1 MSEIQEIFKPVFKT
15 TYVRAPELKEGAD
28 IMIRELSGAQQA
40 ELQARL
46 KKDKTAD
53 ESAVTAYVLYVSMVN
68 SDGERLL
75 KDEAQAA
82 AFIDAVPA
90 RLINR
95 LTQAIWKLNSGE
107 AEKKA

>member
-1 MSEIQEIFKPVFKT
+1 MSTITELFKPVFKT
-15 TYVRAPELKEGAD
+15 GSVKAPELKEGAD
-28 IMIRELSGAQQA
+28 LMIRELSGAQQA

-46 KKDKTAD
+46 KKDKTD
-53 ESAVTAYVLYVSMVN
+53 ESAVTAYVLYVSLVN
-68 SDGERLL
+68 QDGERLL

-95 LTQAIWKLNSGE
+95 LTQAIWKLNSGD

>member
-1 MSEIQEIFKPVFKT
+1 MSTITELFKPVFKT
-15 TYVRAPELKEGAD
+15 ESVKAPELKEGAD

-46 KKDKTAD
+46 KKDKTD
-53 ESAVTAYVLYVSMVN
+53 ENAVTAYVLYVSMVN

-95 LTQAIWKLNSGE
+95 LTQAIWKLNSGD

>member
-1 MSEIQEIFKPVFKT
+1 MSTITELFKPVFKT
-15 TYVRAPELKEGAD
+15 ESVKAPELMEGAD

-46 KKDKTAD
+46 KKDKTD

-95 LTQAIWKLNSGE
+95 LTQAIWKLNSGD

>member
-1 MSEIQEIFKPVFKT
+1 MSTITELFKPVFKT
-15 TYVRAPELKEGAD
+15 ESVKAPELKEGAD

-46 KKDKTAD
+46 KKDKTD
-53 ESAVTAYVLYVSMVN
+53 ESAVTAYVLYVSLVN

-95 LTQAIWKLNSGE
+95 LTQAIWKLNSGD

>member
-1 MSEIQEIFKPVFKT
+1 MSTITELFKPVFKT
-15 TYVRAPELKEGAD
+15 ESVKAPELKEGAD

-46 KKDKTAD
+46 KKDKTD

-75 KDEAQAA
+75 ESEEQAA

-95 LTQAIWKLNSGE
+95 LTQAIWKLNSGD

>member
-1 MSEIQEIFKPVFKT
+1 MSTITELFKPVFKT
-15 TYVRAPELKEGAD
+15 ESVKAPELKEGAD

-46 KKDKTAD
+46 KKDKTD

-95 LTQAIWKLNSGE
+95 LTQAIWKLNSGDT
-107 AEKKA
+107 EKKA

>member
-1 MSEIQEIFKPVFKT
+1 MSTITELFKPVFKT
-15 TYVRAPELKEGAD
+15 ESVKAPELKEGAD
-28 IMIRELSGAQQA
+28 LMIRELSGAQQA

-46 KKDKTAD
+46 KKDKTD
-53 ESAVTAYVLYVSMVN
+53 ESAVTAYVLYVSLVN
-68 SDGERLL
+68 QDGERLL

-95 LTQAIWKLNSGE
+95 LTQAIWKLNSGD

>member
-1 MSEIQEIFKPVFKT
+1 MSTITELFKPVFKT
-15 TYVRAPELKEGAD
+15 EYVKAPELKEGAD
-28 IMIRELSGAQQA
+28 IKIRELSGAQQA

-46 KKDKTAD
+46 KKDKTD

-68 SDGERLL
+68 SDGERLF

-95 LTQAIWKLNSGE
+95 LTQAIWKLNSGD

>member
-1 MSEIQEIFKPVFKT
+1 MSTITELFKPVFKT
-15 TYVRAPELKEGAD
+15 ESVKAPELKEGAD

-46 KKDKTAD
+46 KKDKTD

-95 LTQAIWKLNSGE
+95 LTQAIWKLNSGD

>member
-1 MSEIQEIFKPVFKT
+1 MSTITELFKPVFKT
-15 TYVRAPELKEGAD
+15 EYVKAPELKEGAD

-46 KKDKTAD
+46 KKDKTD

-95 LTQAIWKLNSGE
+95 LTQAIWKLNSGD

>member
-1 MSEIQEIFKPVFKT
+1 MSTITELFKPVFKT
-15 TYVRAPELKEGAD
+15 ESVKAPELKEGAD
-28 IMIRELSGAQQA
+28 LMIRELSGAQQA

-46 KKDKTAD
+46 KKDKTD

-68 SDGERLL
+68 SEGERLL

-95 LTQAIWKLNSGE
+95 LTQAIWKLNSGD

>member
-1 MSEIQEIFKPVFKT
+1 MSTITELFKPVFKT
-15 TYVRAPELKEGAD
+15 EFVKAPELKEGAD
-28 IMIRELSGAQQA
+28 LMIRELSGAQQA

-46 KKDKTAD
+46 KKDKTD
-53 ESAVTAYVLYVSMVN
+53 ESAVTAYVLYVSLVN
-68 SDGERLL
+68 QAGERLL
-75 KDEAQAA
+75 NDEAQAA

-95 LTQAIWKLNSGE
+95 LTQAIWKLNSGD

>member
-1 MSEIQEIFKPVFKT
+1 MSTITELFKPVFKT
-15 TYVRAPELKEGAD
+15 QSVKAPELKEGAG

-46 KKDKTAD
+46 KKDKTD

-95 LTQAIWKLNSGE
+95 LTQAIWKLNSGD

>member
-1 MSEIQEIFKPVFKT
+1 MSTITELFKPVFKT
-15 TYVRAPELKEGAD
+15 EFVKAPELKEGAD
-28 IMIRELSGAQQA
+28 LMIRELSGAQQA

-46 KKDKTAD
+46 KKDKTD
-53 ESAVTAYVLYVSMVN
+53 ESAVTAYVLYVSLVN
-68 SDGERLL
+68 QDGERLL
-75 KDEAQAA
+75 ESEEQAA

-95 LTQAIWKLNSGE
+95 LTQAIWKLNSGD

>member
-1 MSEIQEIFKPVFKT
+1 MSTITELFKPVFKT
-15 TYVRAPELKEGAD
+15 ESVKAPELKEGAD

-46 KKDKTAD
+46 KKDKTD
-53 ESAVTAYVLYVSMVN
+53 ESAVTAYVLYVSLVN
-68 SDGERLL
+68 QDGERLL

-95 LTQAIWKLNSGE
+95 LTQAIWKLNSGD

>member
-1 MSEIQEIFKPVFKT
+1 MSTITELFKPVFKT
-15 TYVRAPELKEGAD
+15 QSVKAPELKEGAD

-46 KKDKTAD
+46 KKDKTD
-53 ESAVTAYVLYVSMVN
+53 ESAVTAYVLYVSLVN
-68 SDGERLL
+68 QDGERLL

-95 LTQAIWKLNSGE
+95 LTQAIWKLNSGD

>member
-1 MSEIQEIFKPVFKT
+1 MGTITELFKPVFKT
-15 TYVRAPELKEGAD
+15 ESVKAPELKEGAD

-46 KKDKTAD
+46 KKDKTD
-53 ESAVTAYVLYVSMVN
+53 ESAVTAYVLYVSLVN
-68 SDGERLL
+68 QDGERLL

-95 LTQAIWKLNSGE
+95 LTQAIWKLNSGD

>member
-1 MSEIQEIFKPVFKT
+1 MSTITELFKPVFKT
-15 TYVRAPELKEGAD
+15 ESVKAPELMEGAD

-46 KKDKTAD
+46 KKDKTD
-53 ESAVTAYVLYVSMVN
+53 ESAVTAYVLYVSLVN
-68 SDGERLL
+68 QNGERLL

-95 LTQAIWKLNSGE
+95 LTQAIWKLNSGD

>member
-1 MSEIQEIFKPVFKT
+1 MSTITELFKPVFKT
-15 TYVRAPELKEGAD
+15 EYVKAPELKEGAD
-28 IMIRELSGAQQA
+28 LMIRELSGAQQA

-46 KKDKTAD
+46 KKDKTD
-53 ESAVTAYVLYVSMVN
+53 ESAVTAYVLYVSLVN
-68 SDGERLL
+68 QDGERLL
-75 KDEAQAA
+75 NDEAQAA

>member
-1 MSEIQEIFKPVFKT
+1 MSTITELFKPVFKT
-15 TYVRAPELKEGAD
+15 ESVKAPELKEGAD

-46 KKDKTAD
+46 KKDKTD

-68 SDGERLL
+68 QDGERLL

>member
-1 MSEIQEIFKPVFKT
+1 MSTITELFKPVFKT
-15 TYVRAPELKEGAD
+15 EFVKAPELKEGAD
-28 IMIRELSGAQQA
+28 LMIRELSGAQQA

-46 KKDKTAD
+46 KKDKTD
-53 ESAVTAYVLYVSMVN
+53 ESAVTAYVLYVSLVN

-95 LTQAIWKLNSGE
+95 LTQAIWKLNSGD

>member
-1 MSEIQEIFKPVFKT
+1 MSTITELFKPVFKT
-15 TYVRAPELKEGAD
+15 ESVKAPELKEGAD

-46 KKDKTAD
+46 KKDKTD
-53 ESAVTAYVLYVSMVN
+53 ESAVTAYVLYVSLVN
-68 SDGERLL
+68 QDGERLL

-95 LTQAIWKLNSGE
+95 LTQAIWRLNSGD

>member
-1 MSEIQEIFKPVFKT
+1 MSTITELFKPVFKT
-15 TYVRAPELKEGAD
+15 ESVKAPELKEGAD

-46 KKDKTAD
+46 KKDKTD

-68 SDGERLL
+68 QDGERLL

-95 LTQAIWKLNSGE
+95 LTQAIWKLNSGD

>member
-1 MSEIQEIFKPVFKT
+1 MSTITELFKPVFKT
-15 TYVRAPELKEGAD
+15 EFVKAPELKEGAD
-28 IMIRELSGAQQA
+28 LMIRELSGAQQA

-46 KKDKTAD
+46 KKDKTD
-53 ESAVTAYVLYVSMVN
+53 ESAVTAYVLYVSLVN
-68 SDGERLL
+68 QDGERLL

-95 LTQAIWKLNSGE
+95 LTQAIWKLNSGD

>member
-1 MSEIQEIFKPVFKT
+1 MNEIQELFKPIFKT
-15 TYVRAPELKEGAD
+15 TYVKAPELKEGAD

-46 KKDKTAD
+46 KKDKTVD
-53 ESAVTAYVLYVSMVN
+53 ENAVTAYILYVSMVN
-68 SDGERLL
+68 SEGERLL

-95 LTQAIWKLNSGE
+95 LAQAIWKLNNGDT
-107 AEKKA
+107 EKKA

>member
-1 MSEIQEIFKPVFKT
+1 MSTITELFKPVFKT
-15 TYVRAPELKEGAD
+15 EFVKAPELKEGAD
-28 IMIRELSGAQQA
+28 LMIRELSGAQQA

-46 KKDKTAD
+46 KKDKTD
-53 ESAVTAYVLYVSMVN
+53 ESAVTAYVLYVSLVN
-68 SDGERLL
+68 QDGERLL
-75 KDEAQAA
+75 NDEAQAA

-95 LTQAIWKLNSGE
+95 LTQAIWKLNSGD

>member
-1 MSEIQEIFKPVFKT
+1 MSTITELFKPVFKT
-15 TYVRAPELKEGAD
+15 EAVKAPELKEGAD

-46 KKDKTAD
+46 KKDKTD

-68 SDGERLL
+68 QDGERLL

-95 LTQAIWKLNSGE
+95 LTQAIWKLNSGD

>member
-1 MSEIQEIFKPVFKT
+1 MSTITELFKPVFKT
-15 TYVRAPELKEGAD
+15 ESVKAPELKEGAD

-46 KKDKTAD
+46 KKDKTD
-53 ESAVTAYVLYVSMVN
+53 EGAVTAYVLYVSMVN

-95 LTQAIWKLNSGE
+95 LTQAIWKLNSGD

>member
-1 MSEIQEIFKPVFKT
+1 MSTITELFKPVFKT
-15 TYVRAPELKEGAD
+15 EYVKAPELKEGAD

-46 KKDKTAD
+46 KKDKTD
-53 ESAVTAYVLYVSMVN
+53 ESAVTAYVLYVSLVN
-68 SDGERLL
+68 QDGERLL

-95 LTQAIWKLNSGE
+95 LTQAIWKLNSGD

>member
-1 MSEIQEIFKPVFKT
+1 MSTITELFKPVFKT
-15 TYVRAPELKEGAD
+15 QSVKAPELKEGAD

-46 KKDKTAD
+46 KKDKTD
-53 ESAVTAYVLYVSMVN
+53 ENAVTAYVLYVSLVN
-68 SDGERLL
+68 QDGERLL

-95 LTQAIWKLNSGE
+95 LTQAIWKLNSGD
-107 AEKKA
+107 AEKKD

>member
-1 MSEIQEIFKPVFKT
+1 MSTITELFKPVFKT
-15 TYVRAPELKEGAD
+15 ESVKAPELKEGAD
-28 IMIRELSGAQQA
+28 LMIRELSGAQQA

-46 KKDKTAD
+46 KKDKTD
-53 ESAVTAYVLYVSMVN
+53 ESAVTAYVLYVSLVN
-68 SDGERLL
+68 QDGERLL

-95 LTQAIWKLNSGE
+95 LTQAIWRLNSGD

>member
-1 MSEIQEIFKPVFKT
+1 MSTITELFKPVFKT
-15 TYVRAPELKEGAD
+15 ESVKAPELKEGVD

-46 KKDKTAD
+46 KKDKTD
-53 ESAVTAYVLYVSMVN
+53 ESAVTAYVLYVSLVN
-68 SDGERLL
+68 QDGERLL

-95 LTQAIWKLNSGE
+95 LTQAIWKLNSGD

>member
-1 MSEIQEIFKPVFKT
+1 MSTITELFKPVFKT
-15 TYVRAPELKEGAD
+15 EFVKAPELKEGAD
-28 IMIRELSGAQQA
+28 LMIRELSGAQQA

-46 KKDKTAD
+46 KKDKTD

-68 SDGERLL
+68 SEGERLL

-95 LTQAIWKLNSGE
+95 LTQAIWKLNSGD

>member
-1 MSEIQEIFKPVFKT
+1 MSTITELFKPVFKT
-15 TYVRAPELKEGAD
+15 QSVKAPELKEGAD

-46 KKDKTAD
+46 KKDKTD

-95 LTQAIWKLNSGE
+95 LTQAIWKLNSGD

>member
-1 MSEIQEIFKPVFKT
+1 MNTITELFKPVFKT
-15 TYVRAPELKEGAD
+15 ESVKAPELKEGAD

-46 KKDKTAD
+46 KKDKTD

-95 LTQAIWKLNSGE
+95 LTQAIWKLNSGD

>member
-1 MSEIQEIFKPVFKT
+1 MSTITELFKPVFKT
-15 TYVRAPELKEGAD
+15 ESVKAPELKEGAD

-46 KKDKTAD
+46 KKDKPD
-53 ESAVTAYVLYVSMVN
+53 ESAVTAYVLYVSLVN
-68 SDGERLL
+68 QDGERLL

-95 LTQAIWKLNSGE
+95 LTQAIWKLNSGD

>member
-1 MSEIQEIFKPVFKT
+1 MSTITELFKPVFKT
-15 TYVRAPELKEGAD
+15 QSVKAPELKEGAD
-28 IMIRELSGAQQA
+28 LMIRELSGAQQA

-46 KKDKTAD
+46 KKDKTD
-53 ESAVTAYVLYVSMVN
+53 ESAVTAYVLYVSLVN
-68 SDGERLL
+68 QDGERLL

-95 LTQAIWKLNSGE
+95 LTQAIWKLNSGD

>member
-1 MSEIQEIFKPVFKT
+1 MSTITELFKPVFKT
-15 TYVRAPELKEGAD
+15 ESVKAPELKEGAD

-46 KKDKTAD
+46 KQDKTD

-95 LTQAIWKLNSGE
+95 LTQAIWKLNSGD

>member
-1 MSEIQEIFKPVFKT
+1 MSTITELFKPVFKT
-15 TYVRAPELKEGAD
+15 ETVKAPELKEGAD
-28 IMIRELSGAQQA
+28 LMIRELSGAQQA

-46 KKDKTAD
+46 KKDKTD
-53 ESAVTAYVLYVSMVN
+53 ESAVTAYVLYVSLVN
-68 SDGERLL
+68 QDGERLL

-95 LTQAIWKLNSGE
+95 LTQAIWKLNSGD

>member
-1 MSEIQEIFKPVFKT
+1 MSTITELFKPVFKT
-15 TYVRAPELKEGAD
+15 ESVKAPELKEGAD

-46 KKDKTAD
+46 KKDKTD

-68 SDGERLL
+68 SEGERLL

-95 LTQAIWKLNSGE
+95 LTQAIWKLNSGD